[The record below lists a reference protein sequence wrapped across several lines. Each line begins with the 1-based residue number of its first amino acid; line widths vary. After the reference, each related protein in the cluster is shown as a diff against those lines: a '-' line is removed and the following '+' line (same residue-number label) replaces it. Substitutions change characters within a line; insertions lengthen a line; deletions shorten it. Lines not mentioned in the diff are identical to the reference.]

1 MISLRPNL
9 GGRMSDA
16 GIERVQ
22 PKARNSVRLTMTRSS
37 RVNASR

>member
-9 GGRMSDA
+9 GGRTLDA

-22 PKARNSVRLTMTRSS
+22 LKPRKSVRVTTTR
-37 RVNASR
+37 